1 MKRGG
6 GVGDGFLAVWE
17 RFFRGMVTLESCM
30 LGQNEH
36 DANKDLEEL
45 TVSILGV
52 QGGARP

>member
-1 MKRGG
+1 
-6 GVGDGFLAVWE
+6 
-17 RFFRGMVTLESCM
+17 M

-45 TVSILGV
+45 TVLILGV